1 MKELHKED
9 IIMKR
14 SFKALI
20 TIILSISM
28 LLTMNLSIFA
38 DDAQGEET
46 SMDADVVLLINNQLS
61 EEEISIFKNSDN
73 PDIEFSEL
81 SNYPILNVFNSPFYY
96 SQIGETL
103 DILLSSV
110 KEDSKKLHNSTYI
123 ALDDTPYLLKTFTK
137 DNKTTIS
144 VTESYQ
150 SSEIPNYILDIMA
163 LTKELTVVDKC
174 NLQGVY
180 CFDGS
185 SSHQGC
191 AVYLRTDKGVYV
203 KYYESSASKAILFS
217 ENEFRAYAS
226 EYYEYLVSDD
236 NNYDEDGE
244 PIVGGTKS
252 FLSFVESI
260 NSDAKENEST
270 DISETTSTEHLE
282 TTEIETENTAGAE
295 NEKTTEKKIESVTE
309 KTTSDPDSTT
319 AGCGSSISGSAV
331 LLTSAAAAYAV
342 NLKRKK
348 KQRHII

>member
-1 MKELHKED
+1 M
-9 IIMKR
+9 
-14 SFKALI
+14 
-20 TIILSISM
+20 SI
-28 LLTMNLSIFA
+28 TMNLSIFA
-38 DDAQGEET
+38 DDAQSKET

-73 PDIEFSEL
+73 PNIEFDEL

-123 ALDDTPYLLKTFTK
+123 ALDDTPCLLKTFTK
-137 DNKTTIS
+137 DNKTTVS
-144 VTESYQ
+144 VIESYQ

-163 LTKELTVVDKC
+163 LTKELTVVNKC

-226 EYYEYLVSDD
+226 EYYEYLISYD

-260 NSDAKENEST
+260 NLDVKENEIT

-282 TTEIETENTAGAE
+282 TTENEKQSEAET
-295 NEKTTEKKIESVTE
+295 EKTTEKTTEKEIESVTE
-309 KTTSDPDSTT
+309 KTTSAPDSTT

-331 LLTSAAAAYAV
+331 LLTSVAAAYAV

-348 KQRHII
+348 KQ